1 MTVVPKINLGKNCG
15 NRKKEKKARTIAIII
30 KMVKVHTIAQGQ
42 LIKTQDFN
50 MKSFNDYDWHDSEI
64 LQIKINRESPGTKDI
79 IEILIK
85 WPNDE
90 RNIIVFEDCYK
101 ASLDLYMGII
111 APEAILEAEVIDCSD
126 QLKEIKLEWEKLGV
140 DLTNLKEFYINT
152 NSSNSNLKIFAKS
165 FKMTL

>member
-1 MTVVPKINLGKNCG
+1 
-15 NRKKEKKARTIAIII
+15 
-30 KMVKVHTIAQGQ
+30 
-42 LIKTQDFN
+42 